1 MYYKCKKHAWYDLY
15 FLILA
20 LSAKATLTDI
30 SKFTVLVM
38 WHIQLSL
45 CQWCQQHILVMGP
58 VLVAPLPIQ
67 ILPNTSGKATEYS
80 PYVWAS
86 ATMWTTQIKILAM
99 GFNLAQNW
107 PLYCHLERESVDLRI
122 SPSNYIVVHLKNDK
136 LIHIYVTYSAL
147 IITWEKR
154 LGNSFYFY
162 LSNKHLN
169 VIWQT
174 ACILNESLLQ
184 AWIFTPKFWPW
195 LRLPVPE

>member
-1 MYYKCKKHAWYDLY
+1 MAYTVKP
-15 FLILA
+15 
-20 LSAKATLTDI
+20 LSVMPAT
-30 SKFTVLVM
+30 
-38 WHIQLSL
+38 HIGDGS
-45 CQWCQQHILVMGP
+45 CSGCSAAYP
-58 VLVAPLPIQ
+58 DPPY
-67 ILPNTSGKATEYS
+67 TSGKATEYS

-107 PLYCHLERESVDLRI
+107 PLYRHLERESVDLRI

-162 LSNKHLN
+162 LS
-169 VIWQT
+169 T
-174 ACILNESLLQ
+174 S
-184 AWIFTPKFWPW
+184 T
-195 LRLPVPE
+195 